1 MTNLS
6 VRKNPAIFLPI
17 AMLWMRTPNIIFI
30 SSIDQSLCWSV
41 TKVLW
46 ATSPAVLQGWSA
58 IRLLMKRLWWKE
70 PTKEWFIWKVG
81 VFFCKNMWE
90 NVKFCSVYKEKYN
103 IWGLKNEKIL
113 STHSILSFFK
123 ALKQGCIFPS
133 EIITTPW
140 CAPKFS
146 NIFRNFKFCLRRV
159 WELFSKNL

>member
-6 VRKNPAIFLPI
+6 VQKNPAIFLPI

-81 VFFCKNMWE
+81 VFSFFAK
-90 NVKFCSVYKEKYN
+90 KSVGKCEILFGLPDDQKY
-103 IWGLKNEKIL
+103 G
-113 STHSILSFFK
+113 LSFFK
-123 ALKQGCIFPS
+123 AGLLLFY
-133 EIITTPW
+133 
-140 CAPKFS
+140 FLV
-146 NIFRNFKFCLRRV
+146 FRNIIWGTIFV
-159 WELFSKNL
+159 